1 MRLKGSW
8 IDDSVL
14 TPDTE
19 LNLNVQPLL
28 TLVCLF
34 EAYSEMI
41 LLSVSRENRYIC
53 LHCLLPFLL
62 EDEIFSAR
70 KDTSE
75 EF

>member
-14 TPDTE
+14 TPETE

-41 LLSVSRENRYIC
+41 LLSVSRENRNIC
-53 LHCLLPFLL
+53 LHYLLPFLL